1 MAFKPIETQYKGFR
15 FRSRLEARWAVFF
28 DELGL
33 SWSYEPEGYQI
44 EHGGEI
50 VFYLPDFEVEGL
62 GVVEVKGPALNKT
75 DRFKIEAF
83 VAEAERDV
91 LLLSDIPPQMEAGL
105 HDVCALIDDEVV
117 WLDVD
122 LQYKYGWVE
131 YERALDAARQARFEH
146 GEKG

>member
-1 MAFKPIETQYKGFR
+1 
-15 FRSRLEARWAVFF
+15 
-28 DELGL
+28 
-33 SWSYEPEGYQI
+33 
-44 EHGGEI
+44 
-50 VFYLPDFEVEGL
+50 L

-122 LQYKYGWVE
+122 LQYKYGWE
-131 YERALDAARQARFEH
+131 KYQRALDAARQARFEH